1 MNTPRTYIGA
11 DNQVHDQFG
20 NTYAQQGLKGTIN
33 GELGTKG
40 TIEPPAAKP
49 AVVTAPVTT
58 PTVVTN
64 ANITDKKIPQINAE
78 ATKVLTPP
86 AVAPAPDATTTEKPK
101 DDGTGGYSDIYKSL
115 MGDSTT
121 DAVTDPYY
129 KSQMDLIDSMKTSND
144 SIFQNTL
151 SGIRSQ
157 YQSAYST
164 QEKAN
169 RESNQQVGNALL
181 RSGSSRYAPGSSAA
195 YMSAKNAADISA
207 LNDLH
212 TKEQAAISEAS
223 VAKMNGDYKTLEAK
237 LAVVKDIR
245 AEKQAQA
252 KTIFEQMAA
261 DAKAARDA
269 EVKKQEEISKIAQD
283 AAKNGASAETLDA
296 ITSAPSVND
305 AIKAGGDALQSGTGT
320 VGEYLYYKRDA
331 LAHGQVPLSYNEY
344 ADMDANRK
352 RSIVNVGGGNLSNA
366 TIGKVQQIAG
376 QFDGEQT
383 VKDYNTVATQVNYV
397 QSLGKNPTDD
407 QARVYAFAK
416 VMDPNSAVKEGEY
429 NTVSEYS
436 QALLQRQGLKARRVF
451 DNKGFLTDE
460 ARNFMQKTL
469 EGRLATQKKSYDNV
483 ANEYGRRINKV
494 TGTNDGKEWITD
506 YSGGFSDTGGQIV
519 QTEQG
524 AQDKLVQA
532 ALTNPDVEKTVN
544 ALAGV
549 VQQDLGRAYT
559 WQEIA
564 AIAGIQ

>member
-1 MNTPRTYIGA
+1 MNTPRTYVGA
-11 DNQVHDQFG
+11 DNKIYDQYG
-20 NTYAQQGLKGTIN
+20 KTYDTQGLKGTIN

-40 TIEPPAAKP
+40 TLDAPTTATAPS
-49 AVVTAPVTT
+49 VAPVTT

-64 ANITDKKIPQINAE
+64 ANITDKKIPAINAE

-86 AVAPAPDATTTEKPK
+86 APVQAPDATTTEKTK

-115 MGDSTT
+115 MGDATT
-121 DAVTDPYY
+121 DAVTDPFY
-129 KSQMDLIDSMKTSND
+129 KSQMDLIDSMGKSND

-157 YQSAYST
+157 YQGAYSR
-164 QEKAN
+164 QEQAS

-245 AEKQAQA
+245 TEKQAQA
-252 KTIFEQMAA
+252 KAIFEQMAA
-261 DAKAARDA
+261 DAKAKRDA
-269 EVKKQEEISKIAQD
+269 EVKMQEDISKIALE
-283 AAKNGASAETLDA
+283 ARKNGASDDTIEA
-296 ITSAPSVND
+296 ITNAPSVNE
-305 AIKAGGDALQSGTGT
+305 AIKAGGDTLQTGTGT

-331 LAHGQVPLSYNEY
+331 LAKGQVPLSYNEY

-352 RSIVNVGGGNLSNA
+352 RSIVNIGGGNLSNA
-366 TIGKVQQIAG
+366 TIGKVQQVAG

-397 QSLGKNPTDD
+397 KSLGKNPTDD

-483 ANEYGRRINKV
+483 ANEYGRRINKI

-524 AQDKLVQA
+524 AQDAVIEYGKN
-532 ALTNPDVEKTVN
+532 NPDKQQ
-544 ALAGV
+544 AIKSLAGV
-549 VQQDLGRAYT
+549 VQPDKGRAYT
-559 WQEIA
+559 WQEIQQ
-564 AIAGIQ
+564 ILGIQ